1 MTTVLSILPMMVC
14 AFWSIV
20 LILDWFAA
28 HDKLR
33 LWLWQF
39 MVVAMLLYV
48 GHAVFFNHYTTI
60 VPFTNTL
67 YCACNLLVFPL
78 YHVYIKGLS
87 VPHYLDNRRQLWH
100 DRCILFLP
108 ALVIS
113 FIVGIL
119 YLMMSSA
126 ERSDFIET
134 YLYHNE
140 FSGLHG
146 TTFLQAVVHQIAKL
160 CFAIQVIIIFILGF
174 RNLRQYKRFI
184 DNTYADT
191 ENKRLEK
198 VQIILILFI
207 VGVFLAFVSNI
218 IGRWRFM
225 DNALLLAIPSL
236 FFSIL
241 LFMIGYIGS
250 RTMFSIS
257 NVNDKEFTPTSPN
270 MSGNDNEQTVSS
282 FTVSLEQLM
291 NKQQLYLRHDLKIS
305 DVALLLGS
313 NRTYIQRSIMELS
326 GESFTK
332 YINRKRIEHAIELQK
347 NHPEYN
353 IETIATQSG
362 YTHLGTFYRNY
373 KIVTGKTPRKANIL

>member
-1 MTTVLSILPMMVC
+1 MMVC

-20 LILDWFAA
+20 LILDWSAA

-87 VPHYLDNRRQLWH
+87 VPHYLDNRRQQWH

-119 YLMMSSA
+119 YLMMSST

-373 KIVTGKTPRKANIL
+373 KIVTGKTPRKASIL

>member
-1 MTTVLSILPMMVC
+1 MMVC

-20 LILDWFAA
+20 LILDWSAA

-87 VPHYLDNRRQLWH
+87 VPHYLDNRRQQWH

-119 YLMMSSA
+119 YLMMSST

-291 NKQQLYLRHDLKIS
+291 NKQQLYLQHDLKIS

-332 YINRKRIEHAIELQK
+332 YINRKRIEYAIELQK
-347 NHPEYN
+347 KHPEYN

>member
-20 LILDWFAA
+20 LILDWSAA

-87 VPHYLDNRRQLWH
+87 VPHYLDNRKQQWH

-108 ALVIS
+108 ALIIS
-113 FIVGIL
+113 FIVGVL
-119 YLMMSSA
+119 YLMMSST

-250 RTMFSIS
+250 HTMFSIS

-373 KIVTGKTPRKANIL
+373 KIVTGKTPRKASIL

>member
-20 LILDWFAA
+20 LILDWSAA

-87 VPHYLDNRRQLWH
+87 VPHYLDNRRQQWH

-119 YLMMSSA
+119 YLMMSST

-241 LFMIGYIGS
+241 LFMIGYLGS

-257 NVNDKEFTPTSPN
+257 NVNDKEFSSPSPN

-291 NKQQLYLRHDLKIS
+291 NKQQLYLQHDLKIS

-332 YINRKRIEHAIELQK
+332 YINRKRIEYAIELQK

>member
-20 LILDWFAA
+20 LILDWSAA

-87 VPHYLDNRRQLWH
+87 VPHYLDNRRQQWH

-119 YLMMSSA
+119 YLMMSST

-241 LFMIGYIGS
+241 LFMIGYLGS

-257 NVNDKEFTPTSPN
+257 NVNDKEFSSPSPN

-332 YINRKRIEHAIELQK
+332 YINRKRIEYAIELQK

-373 KIVTGKTPRKANIL
+373 KIVTGKTPAKASIL

>member
-20 LILDWFAA
+20 LILDWSAA

-87 VPHYLDNRRQLWH
+87 VPHYLDNRRQQWH

-119 YLMMSSA
+119 YLMMSST

-134 YLYHNE
+134 YLYHND

-241 LFMIGYIGS
+241 LFMIGYLGS

-257 NVNDKEFTPTSPN
+257 NVNDKEFSSPSPN

-332 YINRKRIEHAIELQK
+332 YINRKRIEYAIELQK

>member
-1 MTTVLSILPMMVC
+1 MMVC

-20 LILDWFAA
+20 LILDWSAA

-87 VPHYLDNRRQLWH
+87 VPHYLDNRRQQWH

-119 YLMMSSA
+119 YLMMSST

-332 YINRKRIEHAIELQK
+332 YINRKRIEYAIELQK
-347 NHPEYN
+347 KHPEYN

>member
-20 LILDWFAA
+20 LLLDWSAA

-78 YHVYIKGLS
+78 YYLYIKGLS
-87 VPHYLDNRRQLWH
+87 VPHYLDNRRQQWH

-119 YLMMSSA
+119 YLMMSST

-198 VQIILILFI
+198 VQTILILFV

-257 NVNDKEFTPTSPN
+257 NVNDKEFSSPSPN

>member
-20 LILDWFAA
+20 LILDWSIT

-39 MVVAMLLYV
+39 MIAAMLLYV

-87 VPHYLDNRRQLWH
+87 VPHYLDNRRQQWH

-126 ERSDFIET
+126 ERSDFIEN
-134 YLYHNE
+134 YLYHND

-198 VQIILILFI
+198 VQTILILF
-207 VGVFLAFVSNI
+207 VGGVFLAFVSNI

-225 DNALLLAIPSL
+225 DDTSLLAIPSL
-236 FFSIL
+236 FFSAL
-241 LFMIGYIGS
+241 LFLIGYVGS
-250 RTMFSIS
+250 HTVFSIG
-257 NVNDKEFTPTSPN
+257 NVNDNEFTPSTPS
-270 MSGNDNEQTVSS
+270 MDDNDNEQTDSS
-282 FTVSLEQLM
+282 LTVSLEQLM
-291 NKQQLYLRHDLKIS
+291 NEKHLYLQHDLKIS
-305 DVALLLGS
+305 DVASLLCT
-313 NRTYIQRSIMELS
+313 NRTYIQRAILELS

-332 YINRKRIEHAIELQK
+332 YVNRKRIEYAIELQK
-347 NHPEYN
+347 KHPEYN

-373 KIVTGKTPRKANIL
+373 KIVTGKTPAKASIL

>member
-20 LILDWFAA
+20 LILDWSAA

-87 VPHYLDNRRQLWH
+87 VPHYLDNRRQQWH

-119 YLMMSSA
+119 YLMMSST

-134 YLYHNE
+134 YLYHND

-257 NVNDKEFTPTSPN
+257 NVNDKEFSSPSPN

-332 YINRKRIEHAIELQK
+332 YINRKRIEYAIELQK

-373 KIVTGKTPRKANIL
+373 KIVRGKTARKANIL

>member
-1 MTTVLSILPMMVC
+1 MMVC

-20 LILDWFAA
+20 LILDWSAA

-87 VPHYLDNRRQLWH
+87 VPHYLDNRRQQWH

-119 YLMMSSA
+119 YLMMSST

-332 YINRKRIEHAIELQK
+332 YINRKRIEYAIELQK

-353 IETIATQSG
+353 IETIATLSG

>member
-20 LILDWFAA
+20 LILDWSAA

-48 GHAVFFNHYTTI
+48 GHAVFFNHYTP
-60 VPFTNTL
+60 VMPFTNTL

-87 VPHYLDNRRQLWH
+87 VPHYLDNRRQQWH

-113 FIVGIL
+113 FIVGFL
-119 YLMMSSA
+119 YLMMSST

>member
-87 VPHYLDNRRQLWH
+87 VPHYLDNRRQQWH

-119 YLMMSSA
+119 YLMMSST

-134 YLYHNE
+134 YLYHNQ
-140 FSGLHG
+140 FSGLQG

-198 VQIILILFI
+198 VQIILILFV

-218 IGRWRFM
+218 IGRWRFL
-225 DNALLLAIPSL
+225 DDTSLLAIPSL
-236 FFSIL
+236 FFSTL
-241 LFMIGYIGS
+241 LFMIGYVGS

-270 MSGNDNEQTVSS
+270 MSGNDNEQNVSS
-282 FTVSLEQLM
+282 FTISLEQLM
-291 NKQQLYLRHDLKIS
+291 NKQQLYLQHDLKIS

-332 YINRKRIEHAIELQK
+332 YVNRKRIEHAIELQK
-347 NHPEYN
+347 KHPEYN

>member
-20 LILDWFAA
+20 LILDWSAA

-87 VPHYLDNRRQLWH
+87 VPHYLDNRRQQWH

-119 YLMMSSA
+119 YLMMSST

-332 YINRKRIEHAIELQK
+332 YINRKRIEYAIELQK

>member
-87 VPHYLDNRRQLWH
+87 VPHYLDNRRQQWH

-119 YLMMSSA
+119 YLMMSST

-134 YLYHNE
+134 YLYHNQ
-140 FSGLHG
+140 FSGLQG

-198 VQIILILFI
+198 VQTILILFV

-218 IGRWRFM
+218 IGRWRFL
-225 DNALLLAIPSL
+225 DDTSLLAIPSL
-236 FFSIL
+236 FFSTL
-241 LFMIGYIGS
+241 LFMIGYVGS

-270 MSGNDNEQTVSS
+270 MSGNDNEQNVSS
-282 FTVSLEQLM
+282 FTISLEQLM
-291 NKQQLYLRHDLKIS
+291 NKQQLYLQHDLKIS

-332 YINRKRIEHAIELQK
+332 YVNRKRIEHAIELQK
-347 NHPEYN
+347 KHPEYN

>member
-20 LILDWFAA
+20 LILDWSAA

-78 YHVYIKGLS
+78 YHLYIKGLS
-87 VPHYLDNRRQLWH
+87 VPHYLDNRKQQWR

-108 ALVIS
+108 ALIIS

-119 YLMMSSA
+119 YLMMSST

-140 FSGLHG
+140 FSGLKG

-225 DNALLLAIPSL
+225 DDTSLLAIPSL

-257 NVNDKEFTPTSPN
+257 NVNDKEFSSPSPN

>member
-20 LILDWFAA
+20 LILDWSAA

-87 VPHYLDNRRQLWH
+87 VPHYLDNRRQQWH

-119 YLMMSSA
+119 YLMMSST

-305 DVALLLGS
+305 DVASLLGS

-332 YINRKRIEHAIELQK
+332 YINRKRIEYAIELQK
-347 NHPEYN
+347 KHPEYN

-373 KIVTGKTPRKANIL
+373 KIVTGKTPRKASIL

>member
-1 MTTVLSILPMMVC
+1 MMVC

-20 LILDWFAA
+20 LILDWSAA

-87 VPHYLDNRRQLWH
+87 VPHYLDNRRQQWH

-119 YLMMSSA
+119 YLMMSST

-291 NKQQLYLRHDLKIS
+291 NKQQLYLQHDLKIS

>member
-20 LILDWFAA
+20 LILDWSAA

-87 VPHYLDNRRQLWH
+87 VPHYLDNRRQQWH

-119 YLMMSSA
+119 YLMMSST

-332 YINRKRIEHAIELQK
+332 YINRKRIEYAIELQK

-373 KIVTGKTPRKANIL
+373 KIVTGKTPRKASIL

>member
-20 LILDWFAA
+20 LILDWFAV

-39 MVVAMLLYV
+39 MTIAMLLYV
-48 GHAVFFNHYTTI
+48 GHAVFFNHDTPI
-60 VPFTNTL
+60 LPFTDTL

-78 YHVYIKGLS
+78 YYVYIKGLS
-87 VPHYLDNRRQLWH
+87 VPHYLDNRRQQLH
-100 DRCILFLP
+100 DRCLLFIP
-108 ALVIS
+108 PLVITL
-113 FIVGIL
+113 IIGVL

-134 YLYHNE
+134 YLYHNQ
-140 FSGLHG
+140 FTGLSGLA
-146 TTFLQAVVHQIAKL
+146 FLQAVVHHIAKL
-160 CFAIQVIIIFILGF
+160 CFAIQIITIFILGF
-174 RNLRQYKRFI
+174 RHLQQYKIFI

-198 VQIILILFI
+198 VQTILILFV

-225 DNALLLAIPSL
+225 DDTSLLAIPSL
-236 FFSIL
+236 FFSAL
-241 LFMIGYIGS
+241 LFLIGYVGS
-250 RTMFSIS
+250 HTVFSIS
-257 NVNDKEFTPTSPN
+257 NVNDNEFTPSTPSMDDN
-270 MSGNDNEQTVSS
+270 NNEQTDSS
-282 FTVSLEQLM
+282 LTVSLEQLM
-291 NKQQLYLRHDLKIS
+291 NEKHLYLQHDLKIS
-305 DVALLLGS
+305 DVASLLCT
-313 NRTYIQRSIMELS
+313 NRTYIQRAILELS

-332 YINRKRIEHAIELQK
+332 YVNRKRIEYAIELQK

-373 KIVTGKTPRKANIL
+373 KTVTGKTPGKAGVL

>member
-20 LILDWFAA
+20 LILDWSAA

-39 MVVAMLLYV
+39 MVVAMSLYV

-87 VPHYLDNRRQLWH
+87 VPHYLDNRRQQWH

-119 YLMMSSA
+119 YLMMSST

-291 NKQQLYLRHDLKIS
+291 NKQQLYLQHDLKIS

>member
-1 MTTVLSILPMMVC
+1 
-14 AFWSIV
+14 
-20 LILDWFAA
+20 
-28 HDKLR
+28 
-33 LWLWQF
+33 
-39 MVVAMLLYV
+39 
-48 GHAVFFNHYTTI
+48 
-60 VPFTNTL
+60 
-67 YCACNLLVFPL
+67 
-78 YHVYIKGLS
+78 VYIKGLS
-87 VPHYLDNRRQLWH
+87 VPHYLDNRRQQWH

-119 YLMMSSA
+119 YLMMSST

-291 NKQQLYLRHDLKIS
+291 NKQQLYLQHDLKIS

-373 KIVTGKTPRKANIL
+373 KIVTGKTPAKASIL

>member
-20 LILDWFAA
+20 LILDWSAA

-87 VPHYLDNRRQLWH
+87 VPHYLDNRRQQWH

-119 YLMMSSA
+119 YLMMSST

-291 NKQQLYLRHDLKIS
+291 NKQQLYLQHDLKIS

-332 YINRKRIEHAIELQK
+332 YINRKRIEYAIELQK

-353 IETIATQSG
+353 IETIATRSG

>member
-20 LILDWFAA
+20 LLLDWFAA

-78 YHVYIKGLS
+78 YHLYIKGLS
-87 VPHYLDNRRQLWH
+87 VPHYLDNRKQQWR

-108 ALVIS
+108 ALIIS

-119 YLMMSSA
+119 YLMMSST

-140 FSGLHG
+140 FSGLKG

-225 DNALLLAIPSL
+225 DDTSLLAIPSL

-257 NVNDKEFTPTSPN
+257 NVNDKEFSSPSPN

>member
-20 LILDWFAA
+20 LILDWSAA

-87 VPHYLDNRRQLWH
+87 VPHYLDNRRQQWH

-119 YLMMSSA
+119 YLMMSST

-198 VQIILILFI
+198 VQTILILFV

-257 NVNDKEFTPTSPN
+257 NVNDKEFSSPSPN

>member
-1 MTTVLSILPMMVC
+1 MMVC

-20 LILDWFAA
+20 LILDWSAA

-87 VPHYLDNRRQLWH
+87 VPHYLDNRRQQWH

-119 YLMMSSA
+119 YLMMSST

-291 NKQQLYLRHDLKIS
+291 NKQQLYLRNDLKIS

-332 YINRKRIEHAIELQK
+332 YINRKRIEYAIELQK

>member
-20 LILDWFAA
+20 LILDWSAA

-78 YHVYIKGLS
+78 YYLYIKGLS
-87 VPHYLDNRRQLWH
+87 VPHYLDNRRQQWH

-119 YLMMSSA
+119 YLMMSST

-198 VQIILILFI
+198 VQTILILFV

-257 NVNDKEFTPTSPN
+257 NVNDKEFSSPSPN

>member
-20 LILDWFAA
+20 LILDWSAA

-87 VPHYLDNRRQLWH
+87 VPHYLDNRRQQWH

-119 YLMMSSA
+119 YLMMSST

-134 YLYHNE
+134 YLYHNK

-160 CFAIQVIIIFILGF
+160 CFAIQVMIIFILGF

>member
-20 LILDWFAA
+20 LILDWSAA

-78 YHVYIKGLS
+78 YYVYIKGLS
-87 VPHYLDNRRQLWH
+87 VPHYLDNRKQQWH

-119 YLMMSSA
+119 YFMMSSA

-291 NKQQLYLRHDLKIS
+291 NKQQLYLQHDLKIS

-332 YINRKRIEHAIELQK
+332 YINRKRIEYAIELQK
-347 NHPEYN
+347 KHPEYN

-373 KIVTGKTPRKANIL
+373 KIVTGKTPAKASIL

>member
-20 LILDWFAA
+20 LILDWSAA

-87 VPHYLDNRRQLWH
+87 VPHYLDNRRQQWH

-119 YLMMSSA
+119 YFMMSSA

-291 NKQQLYLRHDLKIS
+291 NKQQLYLQHDLKIS

-347 NHPEYN
+347 KHPEYN

-373 KIVTGKTPRKANIL
+373 KIVTGKTPAKASIL

>member
-87 VPHYLDNRRQLWH
+87 VPHYLDNRRQQWH

-119 YLMMSSA
+119 YLMMSST

-134 YLYHNE
+134 YLYHNQ
-140 FSGLHG
+140 FSGLQG

-198 VQIILILFI
+198 VQTILILFV

-218 IGRWRFM
+218 IGRWRFL
-225 DNALLLAIPSL
+225 DDTSLLAIPSL
-236 FFSIL
+236 FFSTL
-241 LFMIGYIGS
+241 LFMIGYVGS

-270 MSGNDNEQTVSS
+270 MSGNDNEQNVSS

-332 YINRKRIEHAIELQK
+332 YVNRKRIEHAIELQK
-347 NHPEYN
+347 KHPEYN

>member
-20 LILDWFAA
+20 LILDWSAA

-87 VPHYLDNRRQLWH
+87 VPHYLDNRRQQWH

-119 YLMMSSA
+119 YLMMSST

-305 DVALLLGS
+305 DVASLLGS

-332 YINRKRIEHAIELQK
+332 YINRKRIEYAIELQK
-347 NHPEYN
+347 KHPEYN

>member
-1 MTTVLSILPMMVC
+1 MMVC

>member
-20 LILDWFAA
+20 LILDWSAA

-87 VPHYLDNRRQLWH
+87 VPHYLDNRRQQWH

-119 YLMMSSA
+119 YLMMSST

-257 NVNDKEFTPTSPN
+257 NVNDKEFSSPSPN

-373 KIVTGKTPRKANIL
+373 KIVTGKTPAKASFL

>member
-20 LILDWFAA
+20 LILDWSAA

-87 VPHYLDNRRQLWH
+87 VPHYLDNRRQQWH

-119 YLMMSSA
+119 YLMMSST
-126 ERSDFIET
+126 ERSNFIET

-140 FSGLHG
+140 FSGLKG

-291 NKQQLYLRHDLKIS
+291 NKQQLYLQHDLKIS

>member
-78 YHVYIKGLS
+78 YYLYIKGLS
-87 VPHYLDNRRQLWH
+87 VPHYLDNRRQQWH

-119 YLMMSSA
+119 YLMMSST